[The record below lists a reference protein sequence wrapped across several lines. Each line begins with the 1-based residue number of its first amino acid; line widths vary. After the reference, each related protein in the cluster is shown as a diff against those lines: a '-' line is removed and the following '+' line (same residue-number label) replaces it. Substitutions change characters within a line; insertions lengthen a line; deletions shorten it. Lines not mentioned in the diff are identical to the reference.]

1 MFLEHIPLFSNQMS
15 DRKIRNTSNLP
26 NSISVRVKSGEHGH
40 DISTDLGPN
49 EEMWCRNDEDTRSL
63 LIYLHK
69 RLLSASWETKP
80 ERAQY
85 YTPYSVGTLYDELPE
100 EEVIEQPVAEK
111 VEIVEEEKF
120 SIGEFKKKEKNT
132 RIEKEESKDSKAWSK
147 AETKFLT
154 ENYLSIGAANCAK
167 KLNRTLDAV
176 KKKAKTLNLTHDI
189 H

>member
-1 MFLEHIPLFSNQMS
+1 MS
-15 DRKIRNTSNLP
+15 DRRIRNISNLP
-26 NSISVRVKSGEHGH
+26 NSISVHVKSGEHKH
-40 DISTDLGPN
+40 DITTNLGPN

-69 RLLSASWETKP
+69 RLLSASFETKP

-85 YTPYSVGTLYDELPE
+85 YTAYSVETQYDELPE
-100 EEVIEQPVAEK
+100 EEVIEQPAVET